1 MWDTDRQFMSERH
14 PRKGS
19 RARAASPAATPP
31 CRSNL
36 FWTPTVTGDMS
47 EDTNEVRR
55 ISVSEARALL
65 DTGRGVLVDVRE
77 RSLYDNT
84 HAAGAVSLPLAVIQA
99 TQGQVPAGAAPP
111 GRVLILYCA

>member
-1 MWDTDRQFMSERH
+1 
-14 PRKGS
+14 
-19 RARAASPAATPP
+19 
-31 CRSNL
+31 
-36 FWTPTVTGDMS
+36 MS

-99 TQGQVPAGAAPP
+99 THGQVPGGAVPP
-111 GRVLILYCA
+111 DRVLILYCA